1 MLIVE
6 IGAFKNTV
14 SFDPTVDLEEVI
26 IVSILEL
33 KELWFKG
40 KIQSHRK
47 QISEP
52 DFDLKSFYRIIILP

>member
-14 SFDPTVDLEEVI
+14 SFDPIVDLEEV

>member
-14 SFDPTVDLEEVI
+14 SFDPIVDLEEVI

-40 KIQSHRK
+40 EIRSHRK

-52 DFDLKSFYRIIILP
+52 NFDLKSFYRIILS